1 MILEK
6 KSDIAIII
14 LTYNE
19 EANIAQALDSVRGW
33 AEQVFILDS
42 FSTDQTVKIAEN
54 YDCAI
59 FKSPFENYAKQ
70 RNHALEKLPID
81 TEWVFFLDA
90 DEWIPDDLKEEISQ
104 LINSDPE
111 ENGFYIKWRLLWMG
125 QWIKRGYYPTFIL
138 RLFRQ
143 GKARCEERAVNEH
156 LIVEGKTGALKHD
169 FIHEDRKRVT
179 DWIAKHNR
187 FATLEALELFRK
199 NEEELIHVRFW
210 GTQAERKR
218 WLRFKVWNRLPP
230 LIRPFIYFFYRYIL
244 RGGFLDGRAAFVY
257 HFLQGLWFPFLID
270 AKYLELKMQQV
281 KK

>member
-104 LINSDPE
+104 VSV
-111 ENGFYIKWRLLWMG
+111 
-125 QWIKRGYYPTFIL
+125 PT
-138 RLFRQ
+138 RQ
-143 GKARCEERAVNEH
+143 GEIAVLPGH
-156 LIVEGKTGALKHD
+156 IPLVASLQPG
-169 FIHEDRKRVT
+169 V
-179 DWIAKHNR
+179 
-187 FATLEALELFRK
+187 
-199 NEEELIHVRFW
+199 IHVRKSGGGEDIMSVSGGFIEVLKDKVVILAD
-210 GTQAERKR
+210 TAERAEELNETAIEAARKKAEETLKDLRDFDRDRFANINAQLARELARGRALKR
-218 WLRFKVWNRLPP
+218 WRNIQTK
-230 LIRPFIYFFYRYIL
+230 
-244 RGGFLDGRAAFVY
+244 
-257 HFLQGLWFPFLID
+257 
-270 AKYLELKMQQV
+270 E
-281 KK
+281 